1 MHICVKIRQQTLHF
15 QVKPKIIIHTF
26 EDILK
31 SLSFME
37 IQSNFSLKK
46 YNTFGIEAKAKQF
59 VAVHSTAE
67 LKTILH
73 ENKNEKKF
81 ILGGGSNMLLT
92 KDIDAL
98 VIHIDLKGKKI
109 IKEDYDFVWVESQ
122 AGETWHDFVLYTIDN
137 NFGGLENMSLIPG
150 NVGTTPVQNIGAYGT
165 EIKDT
170 FVSCEAMNIET
181 QEIRTFTNAECNFG
195 YRESIF
201 KHEVKDQYIIT
212 SVVFKLTKR
221 NHKINTSYGDILA
234 ELAKN
239 NISEPTLKDV
249 SNAVIAIRQS
259 KLPDPKEL
267 GNSGSFFKNPIVAKS
282 EFEKIHQ
289 KFPEMKYYEV
299 SETEVKVPA
308 GWLIEQAGFKGK
320 RFGDAGVH
328 KNQALVLVNYGNAT
342 GQEILAVSKEVQ
354 KTVFEKFGIQIEAE
368 VNVI

>member
-1 MHICVKIRQQTLHF
+1 MT
-15 QVKPKIIIHTF
+15 
-26 EDILK
+26 
-31 SLSFME
+31 
-37 IQSNFSLKK
+37 IQNNFSLKK

-59 VAVHSTAE
+59 VAVHSIE
-67 LKTILH
+67 DLNTILKEH
-73 ENKNEKKF
+73 QSEPKF

-92 KDIDAL
+92 QDIQAL
-98 VIHIDLKGKKI
+98 VIHIDLKGKKVL
-109 IKEDYDFVWVESQ
+109 KEDDDFVWVESQ
-122 AGETWHDFVLYTIDN
+122 AGENWHEFVLWTIDQ

-170 FVSCEAMNIET
+170 FISCEAMTIAT
-181 QEIRTFTNAECNFG
+181 QLMKTFTKEDCHFG

-221 NHKINTSYGDILA
+221 NHKINTSYGDIA
-234 ELAKN
+234 KELEKQN
-239 NISEPTLKDV
+239 VTTPTLKDV

-267 GNSGSFFKNPIVAKS
+267 GNSGSFFKNPIIPK
-282 EFEKIHQ
+282 EQYEKAHALH
-289 KFPEMKYYEV
+289 PEMPHYVV

-308 GWLIEQAGFKGK
+308 GWLIEKTGFKGK
-320 RFGDAGVH
+320 RFGDAGIH

-342 GQEILAVSKEVQ
+342 GQEILAVSRDIQTTVLKE
-354 KTVFEKFGIQIEAE
+354 FGIAIEAE

>member
-1 MHICVKIRQQTLHF
+1 
-15 QVKPKIIIHTF
+15 
-26 EDILK
+26 
-31 SLSFME
+31 ME
-37 IQSNFSLKK
+37 VLADFSLKN

-59 VAVHSTAE
+59 IAVHSLDD
-67 LKTILH
+67 LKAVLKQH
-73 ENKNEKKF
+73 PEDKKL

-92 KDIDAL
+92 SDVDAL

-109 IKEDYDFVWVESQ
+109 IQENDDFVWVESQ
-122 AGETWHDFVLYTIDN
+122 AGENWHEFVLWTIDQ

-165 EIKDT
+165 EMKDT
-170 FVSCEAMNIET
+170 FVSCEAITVANQQMK
-181 QEIRTFTNAECNFG
+181 TFVKEECSFG
-195 YRESIF
+195 YRESVF
-201 KHEVKDQYIIT
+201 KNEAKNQYVIA

-221 NHKINTSYGDILA
+221 NHKINTSYGDITA

-239 NISEPTLKDV
+239 NISVPTLKDV
-249 SNAVIAIRQS
+249 SNAVIAIRQT

-267 GNSGSFFKNPIVAKS
+267 GNSGSFFKNPILLKS
-282 EFEKIHQ
+282 DFEKIHQ
-289 KFPEMKYYEV
+289 QFPEMKYYEV

-320 RFGDAGVH
+320 RFGDAGIH

-342 GQEILAVSKEVQ
+342 GQEILDVSKDIQDTVY
-354 KTVFEKFGIQIEAE
+354 KTFGIHIEAE